1 MTAQQVLDSCQQL
14 YEKHKLITYPRS
26 DCRYLPKEHLK
37 QVKAVSQAVAVNEP
51 ELALAAQQAD
61 TALISRAWNDGKV
74 DAHHAIIPTEKRMP
88 AGRLSV
94 AEQRLYQMIARQYLA
109 QFYPPF
115 CYRDTLA
122 EVTIAGGCFVAKARV
137 ERSAG
142 WKKLFRQ
149 HNSGDKVALTADEA
163 GVDRDV
169 AKLAFKDNAIDM
181 IDAWIDSIDMELAH
195 RLPAEKLAA
204 MKIRDRI
211 TALLATRLEI
221 MAPDRESLR
230 RAMAIMAMPQNLVRS
245 AKIGWRS
252 ADRMWRL
259 AGDTASDFN
268 HYTKRMT
275 LSAVYASTLS
285 VFVNDDSDNFADARA
300 FLDRRID
307 NVMQFEKVKFQAKQ
321 RQEYVPSLSRFIG
334 RLRYPAR

>member
-1 MTAQQVLDSCQQL
+1 MSINPLPADPTLD
-14 YEKHKLITYPRS
+14 EVR
-26 DCRYLPKEHLK
+26 
-37 QVKAVSQAVAVNEP
+37 A
-51 ELALAAQQAD
+51 ALAPIIARNAGFDGWSD
-61 TALISRAWNDGKV
+61 TAV
-74 DAHHAIIPTEKRMP
+74 HA
-88 AGRLSV
+88 S
-94 AEQRLYQMIARQYLA
+94 
-109 QFYPPF
+109 
-115 CYRDTLA
+115 
-122 EVTIAGGCFVAKARV
+122 
-137 ERSAG
+137 
-142 WKKLFRQ
+142 
-149 HNSGDKVALTADEA
+149 ADEA

-211 TALLATRLEI
+211 TALLATRLDI

-230 RAMAIMAMPQNLVRS
+230 RAMAIMSMPQNLVRS

>member
-1 MTAQQVLDSCQQL
+1 MSILPLPADPTLD
-14 YEKHKLITYPRS
+14 EVR
-26 DCRYLPKEHLK
+26 
-37 QVKAVSQAVAVNEP
+37 A
-51 ELALAAQQAD
+51 ALA
-61 TALISRAWNDGKV
+61 
-74 DAHHAIIPTEKRMP
+74 P
-88 AGRLSV
+88 
-94 AEQRLYQMIARQYLA
+94 MIARN
-109 QFYPPF
+109 
-115 CYRDTLA
+115 
-122 EVTIAGGCFVAKARV
+122 AGFD
-137 ERSAG
+137 G
-142 WKKLFRQ
+142 WSDAAV
-149 HNSGDKVALTADEA
+149 HAAADEA

-195 RLPAEKLAA
+195 RLPAEKLGA

>member
-1 MTAQQVLDSCQQL
+1 MSITPLPADPTLD
-14 YEKHKLITYPRS
+14 EVR
-26 DCRYLPKEHLK
+26 
-37 QVKAVSQAVAVNEP
+37 A
-51 ELALAAQQAD
+51 ALAP
-61 TALISRAWNDGKV
+61 I
-74 DAHHAIIPTEKRMP
+74 
-88 AGRLSV
+88 
-94 AEQRLYQMIARQYLA
+94 IARN
-109 QFYPPF
+109 
-115 CYRDTLA
+115 
-122 EVTIAGGCFVAKARV
+122 AGFD
-137 ERSAG
+137 G
-142 WKKLFRQ
+142 WSDAAV
-149 HNSGDKVALTADEA
+149 HAAADEA

-334 RLRYPAR
+334 RLRYPAH

>member
-1 MTAQQVLDSCQQL
+1 MSINPLPADPTLD
-14 YEKHKLITYPRS
+14 EVR
-26 DCRYLPKEHLK
+26 
-37 QVKAVSQAVAVNEP
+37 V
-51 ELALAAQQAD
+51 ALAP
-61 TALISRAWNDGKV
+61 I
-74 DAHHAIIPTEKRMP
+74 
-88 AGRLSV
+88 
-94 AEQRLYQMIARQYLA
+94 IARN
-109 QFYPPF
+109 
-115 CYRDTLA
+115 
-122 EVTIAGGCFVAKARV
+122 AGFD
-137 ERSAG
+137 G
-142 WKKLFRQ
+142 WSDAAV
-149 HNSGDKVALTADEA
+149 HAAADEA

-211 TALLATRLEI
+211 TALLATRLDI

-259 AGDTASDFN
+259 AGDAASDFN

>member
-1 MTAQQVLDSCQQL
+1 MSISPLPADPTLD
-14 YEKHKLITYPRS
+14 EVR
-26 DCRYLPKEHLK
+26 
-37 QVKAVSQAVAVNEP
+37 A
-51 ELALAAQQAD
+51 ALAP
-61 TALISRAWNDGKV
+61 I
-74 DAHHAIIPTEKRMP
+74 
-88 AGRLSV
+88 
-94 AEQRLYQMIARQYLA
+94 IARN
-109 QFYPPF
+109 
-115 CYRDTLA
+115 
-122 EVTIAGGCFVAKARV
+122 AGFD
-137 ERSAG
+137 G
-142 WKKLFRQ
+142 WSDAAV
-149 HNSGDKVALTADEA
+149 HAAADEA
-163 GVDRDV
+163 GVDDDV

-259 AGDTASDFN
+259 AGDSASDFN

>member
-1 MTAQQVLDSCQQL
+1 MSISPLPADPTLD
-14 YEKHKLITYPRS
+14 EVR
-26 DCRYLPKEHLK
+26 
-37 QVKAVSQAVAVNEP
+37 A
-51 ELALAAQQAD
+51 ALAP
-61 TALISRAWNDGKV
+61 I
-74 DAHHAIIPTEKRMP
+74 
-88 AGRLSV
+88 
-94 AEQRLYQMIARQYLA
+94 IARN
-109 QFYPPF
+109 
-115 CYRDTLA
+115 
-122 EVTIAGGCFVAKARV
+122 AGFD
-137 ERSAG
+137 G
-142 WKKLFRQ
+142 WSDAAV
-149 HNSGDKVALTADEA
+149 HAAADEA

-181 IDAWIDSIDMELAH
+181 IDGWINSIDLELAH

-230 RAMAIMAMPQNLVRS
+230 RAMAIMAMPQNLARS
-245 AKIGWRS
+245 VKIGWRS

>member
-1 MTAQQVLDSCQQL
+1 MSINPLPADPTLD
-14 YEKHKLITYPRS
+14 EVR
-26 DCRYLPKEHLK
+26 
-37 QVKAVSQAVAVNEP
+37 A
-51 ELALAAQQAD
+51 ALA
-61 TALISRAWNDGKV
+61 
-74 DAHHAIIPTEKRMP
+74 P
-88 AGRLSV
+88 
-94 AEQRLYQMIARQYLA
+94 MIARN
-109 QFYPPF
+109 
-115 CYRDTLA
+115 
-122 EVTIAGGCFVAKARV
+122 AGFD
-137 ERSAG
+137 G
-142 WKKLFRQ
+142 WSDAAV
-149 HNSGDKVALTADEA
+149 HAAADEA

-169 AKLAFKDNAIDM
+169 AKLAFNDNAIDM

-211 TALLATRLEI
+211 TALLATRLDI

>member
-1 MTAQQVLDSCQQL
+1 MSKSPLPADPTLD
-14 YEKHKLITYPRS
+14 EVR
-26 DCRYLPKEHLK
+26 
-37 QVKAVSQAVAVNEP
+37 A
-51 ELALAAQQAD
+51 ALAP
-61 TALISRAWNDGKV
+61 I
-74 DAHHAIIPTEKRMP
+74 
-88 AGRLSV
+88 
-94 AEQRLYQMIARQYLA
+94 IARN
-109 QFYPPF
+109 
-115 CYRDTLA
+115 
-122 EVTIAGGCFVAKARV
+122 AGFD
-137 ERSAG
+137 G
-142 WKKLFRQ
+142 W
-149 HNSGDKVALTADEA
+149 SDAAVYAAADEA
-163 GVDRDV
+163 GVDHDV

>member
-1 MTAQQVLDSCQQL
+1 MSISPLPADPTLD
-14 YEKHKLITYPRS
+14 EVR
-26 DCRYLPKEHLK
+26 
-37 QVKAVSQAVAVNEP
+37 A
-51 ELALAAQQAD
+51 ALA
-61 TALISRAWNDGKV
+61 
-74 DAHHAIIPTEKRMP
+74 P
-88 AGRLSV
+88 
-94 AEQRLYQMIARQYLA
+94 MIARN
-109 QFYPPF
+109 
-115 CYRDTLA
+115 
-122 EVTIAGGCFVAKARV
+122 AGFD
-137 ERSAG
+137 G
-142 WKKLFRQ
+142 WSDAAV
-149 HNSGDKVALTADEA
+149 HAAADEA

-195 RLPAEKLAA
+195 RLPAEKLGA

>member
-1 MTAQQVLDSCQQL
+1 MSISPLPADPTLD
-14 YEKHKLITYPRS
+14 EVR
-26 DCRYLPKEHLK
+26 
-37 QVKAVSQAVAVNEP
+37 A
-51 ELALAAQQAD
+51 ALAP
-61 TALISRAWNDGKV
+61 I
-74 DAHHAIIPTEKRMP
+74 
-88 AGRLSV
+88 
-94 AEQRLYQMIARQYLA
+94 IARN
-109 QFYPPF
+109 
-115 CYRDTLA
+115 
-122 EVTIAGGCFVAKARV
+122 AGFD
-137 ERSAG
+137 G
-142 WKKLFRQ
+142 W
-149 HNSGDKVALTADEA
+149 SDAAVYAAADKA

-181 IDAWIDSIDMELAH
+181 IDAWIDSIDLELAH
-195 RLPAEKLAA
+195 RLPAENLAA

-230 RAMAIMAMPQNLVRS
+230 RAMAIMAMPQNLLRS

>member
-1 MTAQQVLDSCQQL
+1 MSINPLPADPTLD
-14 YEKHKLITYPRS
+14 EVR
-26 DCRYLPKEHLK
+26 
-37 QVKAVSQAVAVNEP
+37 A
-51 ELALAAQQAD
+51 ALAP
-61 TALISRAWNDGKV
+61 I
-74 DAHHAIIPTEKRMP
+74 
-88 AGRLSV
+88 
-94 AEQRLYQMIARQYLA
+94 IARN
-109 QFYPPF
+109 
-115 CYRDTLA
+115 
-122 EVTIAGGCFVAKARV
+122 AGFD
-137 ERSAG
+137 G
-142 WKKLFRQ
+142 WSDAAV
-149 HNSGDKVALTADEA
+149 HAAADEA
-163 GVDRDV
+163 GVDCDV

-181 IDAWIDSIDMELAH
+181 IDAWIDSVDLELAH

-211 TALLATRLEI
+211 TALLATRLDI

>member
-1 MTAQQVLDSCQQL
+1 MSKSSLPADPTLD
-14 YEKHKLITYPRS
+14 EIRT
-26 DCRYLPKEHLK
+26 
-37 QVKAVSQAVAVNEP
+37 
-51 ELALAAQQAD
+51 ALAP
-61 TALISRAWNDGKV
+61 I
-74 DAHHAIIPTEKRMP
+74 
-88 AGRLSV
+88 
-94 AEQRLYQMIARQYLA
+94 IARN
-109 QFYPPF
+109 
-115 CYRDTLA
+115 
-122 EVTIAGGCFVAKARV
+122 AGFD
-137 ERSAG
+137 G
-142 WKKLFRQ
+142 WSDAAV
-149 HNSGDKVALTADEA
+149 HAAADEA

-181 IDAWIDSIDMELAH
+181 IDAWIDSIDLELAH

>member
-1 MTAQQVLDSCQQL
+1 MLFMSKSPLPADPTLD
-14 YEKHKLITYPRS
+14 EVR
-26 DCRYLPKEHLK
+26 
-37 QVKAVSQAVAVNEP
+37 A
-51 ELALAAQQAD
+51 ALAP
-61 TALISRAWNDGKV
+61 I
-74 DAHHAIIPTEKRMP
+74 
-88 AGRLSV
+88 
-94 AEQRLYQMIARQYLA
+94 IARN
-109 QFYPPF
+109 
-115 CYRDTLA
+115 
-122 EVTIAGGCFVAKARV
+122 AGFD
-137 ERSAG
+137 G
-142 WKKLFRQ
+142 WSDAAV
-149 HNSGDKVALTADEA
+149 HAAADDA

-211 TALLATRLEI
+211 TALLSTRLEI